1 MFSNLNPG
9 NVIYVLDIKNDYN
22 VLTGQV
28 NKVSPIRPKYN
39 PSPNIGFMYGQS
51 NEMVVDI
58 YATVNGEH
66 KEFREV
72 PSSAVTADFG
82 SDTVVLADSKDA
94 MIGYL
99 NVAYQNSKAIVEG
112 REKNEKIMIN
122 CQNALSQLN
131 PSLVADSQ
139 RDSAILALQEQ
150 IKLLTQQI
158 TKITSVDDKLDNNKT
173 NT

>member
-9 NVIYVLDIKNDYN
+9 NVIYVLDIKNNYN

-28 NKVSPIRPKYN
+28 NKVTPIRPKYN
-39 PSPNIGFMYGQS
+39 PNTIGFMYGQG

-99 NVAYQNSKAIVEG
+99 NVTYQNSKAVVES
-112 REKNEKIMIN
+112 REKNEQIMIN
-122 CQNALSQLN
+122 CQKALDQLN
-131 PSLVADSQ
+131 PPPTGDTQ

-158 TKITSVDDKLDNNKT
+158 TKLAPENKLENNKI
-173 NT
+173 NN